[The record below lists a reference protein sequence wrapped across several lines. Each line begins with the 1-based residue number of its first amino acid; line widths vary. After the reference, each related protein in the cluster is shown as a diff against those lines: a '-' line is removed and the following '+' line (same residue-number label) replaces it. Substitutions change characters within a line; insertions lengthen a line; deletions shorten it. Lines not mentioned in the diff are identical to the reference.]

1 MIGEYYPGKMFTG
14 FFQLTDQKQMQIRK
28 KKRRLIN
35 LNLWTGKQEYLATSV
50 NALRF
55 LGGIVVAVIG
65 HLDLPSAKVKS
76 PHYEHS
82 IDCDPAMDIEEK
94 F

>member
-1 MIGEYYPGKMFTG
+1 V
-14 FFQLTDQKQMQIRK
+14 
-28 KKRRLIN
+28 
-35 LNLWTGKQEYLATSV
+35 YLATSV
-50 NALRF
+50 NVLRF
-55 LGGIVVAVIG
+55 LGGIVAVIG

-82 IDCDPAMDIEEK
+82 IDCDPAMGTKEK

>member
-1 MIGEYYPGKMFTG
+1 
-14 FFQLTDQKQMQIRK
+14 MQIRK
-28 KKRRLIN
+28 KRKLIN

-55 LGGIVVAVIG
+55 LGGIVAVIS

-76 PHYEHS
+76 PYYEHS
-82 IDCDPAMDIEEK
+82 IDCDPVMAIEEK